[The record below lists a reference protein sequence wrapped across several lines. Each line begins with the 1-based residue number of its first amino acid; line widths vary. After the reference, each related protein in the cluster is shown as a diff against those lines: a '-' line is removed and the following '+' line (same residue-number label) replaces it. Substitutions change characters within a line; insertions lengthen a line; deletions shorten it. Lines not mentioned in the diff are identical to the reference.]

1 MRLRRQTT
9 NMIPFNRKNICTTLC
24 VLFLLCCLAGCKGAA
39 AESHTPTAVP
49 HSSPTEAVTEPTVD
63 PMELVEELTVVMSEG
78 ELYKLNS
85 YPNLKS
91 VDLSGSTC
99 YAAIIKFMNEHPHID
114 VTYSVT
120 LGGTEVVNTATAV
133 TLEPGDF
140 DYAVLL
146 DNLQYLPQLTAISLP
161 DISLDAQQINAIREA
176 YPEIGLEYS
185 VNLFGSTYDLNT
197 TELNLS
203 GMSSSQVSEAAAKL
217 GLLPNLTSVQLSNSL
232 SMTDVALLQ
241 DSNPGATFLYS
252 FYLFGKSLS
261 TTTESVEYKNQNIGN
276 EGENEI
282 RQALAILDNCE
293 RFVLDNCKIDFTIL
307 DSIREDFRDGPNLV
321 WRVYF
326 GKDYRYN
333 ALTDQETIRAVY
345 NVTDDTISGLKY
357 CEGVKYMDIGHNEEL
372 TDLSFIGHMPN
383 IEVLIA
389 SGCAVKELVGF
400 ENCKKLTWLEL
411 AYCYKLEN
419 IDSLYGCE
427 SLTYLNLSFTN
438 VKSYMALDG
447 LPLQRFV
454 CLSPKASTEEQNI
467 FVQIHPKPDC
477 ITVYYGY
484 SNPYGYGW
492 RYDDNGKTFNEYYKN
507 VVRKAFNYD
516 YLEQFLPKEEE

>member
-1 MRLRRQTT
+1 MTPL
-9 NMIPFNRKNICTTLC
+9 NRKYLC
-24 VLFLLCCLAGCKGAA
+24 MAMAVLALFFCLSGCKDDSPKMAIPTVHPELDA
-39 AESHTPTAVP
+39 AET
-49 HSSPTEAVTEPTVD
+49 TEATTD
-63 PMELVEELTVVMSEG
+63 PMELVEELAVVMTEG
-78 ELYKLNS
+78 EIYKLSS

-91 VDLSGSTC
+91 VDFSGSTC
-99 YAAIIKFMNEHPHID
+99 YAAIIKYAQNHPHIA
-114 VTYSVT
+114 VTYTVD
-120 LGGTEVVNTATAV
+120 LGGTWLSEKETAV
-133 TLEPGDF
+133 TLEPGAF
-140 DYAVLL
+140 DYALL
-146 DNLQYLPQLTAISLP
+146 TENLKYLPNLRAISLP
-161 DISLDAQQINAIREA
+161 DIILNAQQISELAAA
-176 YPEIGLEYS
+176 YPDIALEYT
-185 VNLFGSTYDLNT
+185 VNVLGKSYDLST
-197 TELNLS
+197 TELDLS
-203 GMSSSQVSEAAAKL
+203 GMSSAQAEDAAAQL
-217 GLLPNLTSVQLSNSL
+217 GLLTNLTSVTLSNSL
-232 SMTDVALLQ
+232 SMADVAMLQ
-241 DSNPGATFLYS
+241 DSNPGATFHYS
-252 FYLFGKSLS
+252 FTLFGKSLS

-282 RQALAILDNCE
+282 RQALAILDNCS
-293 RFVLDNCKIDFTIL
+293 RFVLDNCKIDFEIL
-307 DSIREDFRDGPNLV
+307 AAIREDFRDGPNVV

-357 CEGVKYMDIGHNEEL
+357 CEGAKYIDMGHNETL

-383 IEVLIA
+383 LEVLIA

-419 IDSLYGCE
+419 IDSLVGCE
-427 SLTYLNLSFTN
+427 SLRFLNLSFTN

-447 LPLQRFV
+447 LPIERFV

-467 FVQIHPKPDC
+467 FVSIHPKPEC

-507 VVRKAFNYD
+507 VVRVAFNYD